1 MNTADCR
8 LIVFAKAPV
17 PGQVKT
23 RLIPA
28 LGAPGSAAL
37 YEQLVLNILSIA
49 IDAHVGPVDL
59 WCAPSS
65 NHPFFLQCVQ
75 RFQIILLNQIEGE
88 LGSRMAHAFQQTLRT
103 ASYALLIGT
112 DCPSLTVHD
121 LQEVAGVL
129 RQGIDAVIGPTEDR
143 GYFLIGLRRYAPE
156 LFTGISWGTESVLD
170 QTRACLR
177 RLGWKWHELSERWDV
192 DRPEDVDRLI
202 REGYIRKGEQGGSL
216 YFRRV

>member
-1 MNTADCR
+1 MSINDCR
-8 LIVFAKAPV
+8 LLVFAKAPV

-23 RLIPA
+23 RLVPSM
-28 LGAPGSAAL
+28 GPSAATAL

-75 RFQIILLNQIEGE
+75 KFQIILLNQIESD

-103 ASYALLIGT
+103 AAYALLIGT

-121 LQEVAGVL
+121 LQEAAGVL

-156 LFTGISWGTESVLD
+156 LFTGISWGTGSVLH
-170 QTRACLR
+170 QTRLR
-177 RLGWKWHELSERWDV
+177 LRDLGWKWNELSERWDV
-192 DRPEDVDRLI
+192 DRPEDVERLK
-202 REGYIRKGEQGGSL
+202 REGYLTEILKK
-216 YFRRV
+216 

>member
-1 MNTADCR
+1 MSINDCR
-8 LIVFAKAPV
+8 LLVFAKAPV

-23 RLIPA
+23 RLVP
-28 LGAPGSAAL
+28 LMGPSAATAL

-75 RFQIILLNQIEGE
+75 KFQIILLNQIESD

-121 LQEVAGVL
+121 LQEAAGVL

-156 LFTGISWGTESVLD
+156 LFTGISWGTGSVLH
-170 QTRACLR
+170 QTRLR
-177 RLGWKWHELSERWDV
+177 LRDLGWKWNELSERWDV
-192 DRPEDVDRLI
+192 DRPEDVERLK
-202 REGYIRKGEQGGSL
+202 REGYLTEILKK
-216 YFRRV
+216 

>member
-1 MNTADCR
+1 MSINDCR
-8 LIVFAKAPV
+8 LLVFAKAPV

-23 RLIPA
+23 RLVPSM
-28 LGAPGSAAL
+28 GPSAATAL

-75 RFQIILLNQIEGE
+75 KFQIILLNQIESD

-121 LQEVAGVL
+121 LQEAAGVL

-156 LFTGISWGTESVLD
+156 LFTGISWGTGSVLH
-170 QTRACLR
+170 QTRLR
-177 RLGWKWHELSERWDV
+177 LRDLGWKWNELSERWDV
-192 DRPEDVDRLI
+192 DRPEDVERLK
-202 REGYIRKGEQGGSL
+202 REGYLTEILKK
-216 YFRRV
+216 